1 MKVRLTPPNPHSP
14 HPTIAFT
21 LPAPHSDFV
30 LDIKTTSLMG
40 SRAKLEDVPKLHELI
55 VHQVRGPFLRPP
67 LVLRSLPRYA
77 EPSSSEAH
85 GK

>member
-1 MKVRLTPPNPHSP
+1 MSRYSPRMKIRLTPPNPHSP

-55 VHQVRGPFLRPP
+55 VHQVRPPFLRPP
-67 LVLRSLPRYA
+67 LVC
-77 EPSSSEAH
+77 
-85 GK
+85 